1 MFSLLTRFY
10 SEAQQVLIYCKP
22 RFRFGKTNSWRW
34 AAEIVIS
41 KVIKIDITQWQH
53 LFSFL
58 ACCTSRFTSQQVF
71 AQQTQ
76 KMGKRQHQ
84 KDKLYLTTTEWS
96 TLYGGRRP
104 GSRHGES
111 SEFKRL
117 PFDHCALSLQPF
129 EHPLC
134 TPEGII
140 YDIMNIV
147 PYIKKYGTDPAT
159 GKPIEAKK
167 LVRLNF
173 VKNAEGK
180 YHCPVLYK
188 VFNENSHIVAIKTT
202 GNVFSY
208 EAVDQLNLRAKNFK
222 DLLTDA
228 PFTRQDI
235 ITLQDPGDLEK
246 FNLSRFHH
254 LKHNLKVLDPEEEK
268 LRADPKYTLR
278 VVSTETRSILDTLDK
293 EYKPAEKA
301 EKEVKKADKFNAA
314 HYSTGAVAASFTS
327 TVMEPTTS
335 HEPAILADDVVRY
348 AMIKKKGYVQLQ
360 TTHGNLNLELFC
372 DAVPKTCENFVG
384 LCKKGYYDGTKFH
397 RSIRHFMVQ
406 GGDPTGTGKGGESLW
421 GKPFRDEFKPNLVH
435 QGRGVLS
442 MANEGPDTNQS
453 QFFVTY
459 RSCRHLDTKHSVFGK
474 LVGGLE
480 ALNAIEA
487 VETDNKDRPIEDIV
501 LLRAVVFVDPYEE
514 VDEELR
520 KKREEEEE
528 SKQREARES
537 VQKKRASKALQEFHK
552 GIGKYIDP
560 DVTKKGQEEP
570 VAVPVKRKL
579 ISGTFGDFSN
589 W

>member
-1 MFSLLTRFY
+1 
-10 SEAQQVLIYCKP
+10 
-22 RFRFGKTNSWRW
+22 
-34 AAEIVIS
+34 
-41 KVIKIDITQWQH
+41 
-53 LFSFL
+53 
-58 ACCTSRFTSQQVF
+58 
-71 AQQTQ
+71 
-76 KMGKRQHQ
+76 MGKRQHQ

-96 TLYGGRRP
+96 TIYGGRRTA
-104 GSRHGES
+104 SREGES
-111 SEFKRL
+111 AEFKRL

-134 TPEGII
+134 TPEGVI

-147 PYIKKYGTDPAT
+147 PFIKKYGIDPAT

-173 VKNAEGK
+173 VKNSEGK

-188 VFNENSHIVAIKTT
+188 VFTENSHIVAIKPT

-222 DLLTDA
+222 DLLTDE

-235 ITLQDPGDLEK
+235 ITLQDPGNLEK
-246 FNLSRFHH
+246 FNVSRFHH
-254 LKHNLKVLDPEEEK
+254 LKHNLKVVDPEEERLK
-268 LRADPKYTLR
+268 SDPKYTLR
-278 VVSTETRSILDTLDK
+278 VVSSETRSILDTLDK
-293 EYKPAEKA
+293 EYKPAEKT
-301 EKEVKKADKFNAA
+301 EKVVKKADKFNAA

-327 TVMEPTTS
+327 TVMEPTTQ

-348 AMIKKKGYVQLQ
+348 SMVKKKGYIQLQ

-372 DAVPKTCENFVG
+372 DMVPKTCENFLG

-435 QGRGVLS
+435 QGRGMLS
-442 MANEGPDTNQS
+442 MANEGPDMNKS
-453 QFFVTY
+453 QFFITY
-459 RSCRHLDTKHSVFGK
+459 RSCRHLDSKHSVFGK

-480 ALNAIEA
+480 ALNAIES

-520 KKREEEEE
+520 KKREEERTKQEVHE
-528 SKQREARES
+528 SAE
-537 VQKKRASKALQEFHK
+537 KRKAKRVLKEFHK

-560 DVTKKGQEEP
+560 EEAKKSQEA
-570 VAVPVKRKL
+570 VAELPEKKKKVV
-579 ISGTFGDFSN
+579 SGKFGDFSG